1 MVGEYLEYLEEVARG
16 VGKTLSDARD
26 VRGVAQ
32 ILIWGRRL
40 GLPDAVVK
48 EAVSTFLSHGFRSD
62 EAAAASIYLAC
73 VKHGH
78 HITPT
83 RISLITGVRSS
94 SYKWILTRIAGREG
108 VEARH
113 PRKTPE
119 DEVRRIVKALNLG
132 EDVENH
138 ALNMITELRQ
148 RTTALAS
155 KHAETVA
162 AGAVYIAAEQHGHK
176 TMKKEVAG
184 TAGITTPTLNNAIKF
199 IAEKLNIE
207 AHKPKRKR
215 RK

>member
-1 MVGEYLEYLEEVARG
+1 LVGEYLEHLEEVARG
-16 VGKTLSDARD
+16 VGKVLSDVRD

-32 ILIWGRRL
+32 ILAWGRRL

-83 RISLITGVRSS
+83 RISLITGIRAS

-108 VEARH
+108 IELRH

-119 DEVRRIVKALNLG
+119 DEARKIVKALNLG
-132 EDVENH
+132 EDVERH
-138 ALNMITELRQ
+138 ALNMIAELRQ
-148 RTTALAS
+148 RTTALTG

-162 AGAVYIAAEQHGHK
+162 AGAVYIAAEQHGHN
-176 TMKKEVAG
+176 TMKKEVAEA
-184 TAGITTPTLNNAIKF
+184 AGITTPTLNNAIKF
-199 IAEKLNIE
+199 IAEKLDIE
-207 AHKPKRKR
+207 TYKPKRKR

>member
-16 VGKTLSDARD
+16 VGKTLSDERD
-26 VRGVAQ
+26 VRGVAL

-48 EAVSTFLSHGFRSD
+48 EAVFTFLSHGFRSA
-62 EAAAASIYLAC
+62 EAVAACIYLAC

-83 RISLITGVRSS
+83 RISLITGVRAS
-94 SYKWILTRIAGREG
+94 SYRWILTKIAEREG
-108 VEARH
+108 IELRH

-119 DEVRRIVKALNLG
+119 DEVRKIVKVLNLG
-132 EDVENH
+132 EDVESH
-138 ALNMITELRQ
+138 ALNMISELRR
-148 RTTALAS
+148 RTTALTG

-162 AGAVYIAAEQHGHK
+162 AGAVYITAKQHGHNI
-176 TMKKEVAG
+176 MKKEVAEV
-184 TAGITTPTLNNAIKF
+184 AGITTPTLNNAIKF
-199 IAEKLNIE
+199 IAEKLDIE
-207 AHKPKRKR
+207 AYKPKKKR